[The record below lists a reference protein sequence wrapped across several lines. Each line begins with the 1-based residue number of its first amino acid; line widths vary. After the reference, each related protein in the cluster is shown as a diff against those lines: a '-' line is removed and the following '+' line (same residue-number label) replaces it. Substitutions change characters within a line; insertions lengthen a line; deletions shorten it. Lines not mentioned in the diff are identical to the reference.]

1 MYEYI
6 LINVAKTFK
15 YFKIFKNIPRNV
27 EKFRIQI
34 NWNLNYLI
42 IYF

>member
-6 LINVAKTFK
+6 LINVVKTFK
-15 YFKIFKNIPRNV
+15 YSKIFKNISRNV

-34 NWNLNYLI
+34 NWNLNYL
-42 IYF
+42 